1 MIGKRQF
8 SLRSLLIATAFLAA
22 LCATLRLMFGDA
34 DRTGKLFGLL
44 MLPILLCGAI
54 GSLRGRLRE
63 WLVYGV
69 AIFIGIV
76 MLILAD

>member
-8 SLRSLLIATAFLAA
+8 SLRSLLVATTFLAA
-22 LCATLRLMFGDA
+22 SCAALRLMFGDA

-44 MLPILLCGAI
+44 MFPILLCGAV
-54 GSLRGRLRE
+54 GSLRGRLAE

-69 AIFIGIV
+69 AIFTGIV
-76 MLILAD
+76 LLILAD